1 MTITKKE
8 VKTTYTINFTASEFA
23 YILDAWQKSMQKH
36 RHPHAFENL
45 HYDEV
50 NELKLTQVHDYFVN
64 LGLEGNSDTYAFI
77 AEYFGFDGWSNA
89 GYYNEAKKVYTMTV
103 YDNGDTLNKA
113 SI

>member
-23 YILDAWQKSMQKH
+23 YILDAWSKSMQKH
-36 RHPHAFENL
+36 RHARAFNDLPLE
-45 HYDEV
+45 DV
-50 NELKLTQVHDYFVN
+50 SELELSTIHEYFTE
-64 LGLEGNSDTYAFI
+64 LGVRGNPDTYAFI

-103 YDNGDTLNKA
+103 YDNGDTLNK
-113 SI
+113 